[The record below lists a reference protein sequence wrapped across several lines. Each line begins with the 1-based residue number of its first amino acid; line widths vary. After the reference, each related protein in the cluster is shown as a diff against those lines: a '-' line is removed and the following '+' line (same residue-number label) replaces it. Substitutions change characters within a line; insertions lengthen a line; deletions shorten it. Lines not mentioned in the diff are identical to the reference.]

1 MGYRAGARLINAEFN
16 SSYVWGIKILGKEL
30 MGIHFYL
37 YLENAR
43 GEKIM
48 GKYYP
53 ELMVGKHSVYT
64 FDPRVIDAMQK
75 EVKAGLGPIYLNL
88 DRFKPGRNSWTG
100 RRPQ

>member
-1 MGYRAGARLINAEFN
+1 MKDTNELGMVITTDVLVMGAGG
-16 SSYVWGIKILGKEL
+16 SGYVWGTEVLGKEL
-30 MGIHFYL
+30 FGIHFYL

-53 ELMVGKHSVYT
+53 ELMTGTHSVYT

-75 EVKAGLGPIYLNL
+75 
-88 DRFKPGRNSWTG
+88 
-100 RRPQ
+100 